1 MVDHRLKGQSMRTTT
16 LISSLL
22 ALLSLSL
29 PAYAGRP
36 AIFYVADPAAL
47 NVCEQ
52 MVIEVVVAGGVF
64 LIDREFPVFDKSTVT
79 KTTSSSVV
87 LSVKPGSRVSTR
99 EMHL

>member
-1 MVDHRLKGQSMRTTT
+1 MRTTT

-52 MVIEVVVAGGVF
+52 MVIEVVIAGVF
-64 LIDREFPVFDKSTVT
+64 F
-79 KTTSSSVV
+79 
-87 LSVKPGSRVSTR
+87 
-99 EMHL
+99 